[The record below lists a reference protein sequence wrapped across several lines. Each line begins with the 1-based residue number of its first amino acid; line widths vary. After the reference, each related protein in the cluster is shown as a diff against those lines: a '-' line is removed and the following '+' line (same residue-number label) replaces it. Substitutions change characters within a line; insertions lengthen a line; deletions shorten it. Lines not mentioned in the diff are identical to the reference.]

1 MPPFQSLS
9 KLYHLVI
16 KHYTLIVSIKSIGLF
31 CNFKSAF
38 QICTRVFQFSIITM
52 PRYCIQLPVILWI
65 LLAFGAGC
73 RPSPPVKH
81 YRIGFS
87 QCGDADHWR
96 KSMLAEMRRELS
108 FYPGIELIY
117 KQADD
122 NSNVQVRQVK
132 ELLAQD
138 IDLLIISPN
147 EARPLTPVVEEA
159 YNSGIPVIVVDRKI
173 ASAKYTNYIGADNHQ
188 LGQMAGEYVAGLLKG
203 HGNVIEVTGLPASS
217 PAIERTQGFKE
228 AIARH
233 PGIRI
238 LSTVRGNWVQHKAE
252 EALDHI
258 AATLTR
264 ADLVFA
270 HNDVMARGTREASQ
284 RAGAAHI
291 KVIGVDALPGK
302 GAGLEMVATRTLT
315 ASMLYPTGGTEA
327 IRNAISILQHKAL
340 PKETFLQTLVVDSTN
355 VRMMQLQTNKIMAQQ
370 QDIERQQQMLAEQ
383 IRVYNSQRTML
394 YILGITLCAAIVFAG
409 LLLYSRHLNRRIN
422 RQLALQ
428 NEEISRQSLQLIE
441 MSAATAK
448 ANEARINFFTN
459 ISHEFRTPLTLI
471 ITPLEELLHRSRLQG
486 AERQQLSII
495 RRNAIRLLQLVNQLI
510 DFRKLEFNKM
520 QVKAAAHDLVLFTG
534 DIIESFQP
542 TARQRSIDC
551 RMITTE
557 RSLPVWIDAGMM
569 DKVLFNLLSN
579 AFKFTPDNGTIL
591 VRLEKK
597 EQCAVIS
604 VEDTGIGMTREVL
617 EHAFDI
623 FYQGGYDSHK
633 GSGLGLALCKELVN
647 LHHGTITAASEPHKG
662 AVFTVSIPLGKQ
674 HFAPEEL
681 CLPTGTPELPE
692 TEQRY
697 TADLLPLAGEETT
710 CAGPQQEKGVLLL
723 VEDNPELRSFLKLRL
738 SDAYEILEA
747 DNGQKGLQLA
757 FEYLPDAIICDV
769 MMPVKDGNALLKEI
783 KADVRTAH
791 IPVIL
796 LTAKSAPEQQVEGW
810 QNKAD
815 AYLTKPFDFQVLLH
829 TLTSLLANRSH
840 LKEHFTAAM
849 PPALRTTVSR
859 RNDLHFVSTFTAIV
873 ENNIGNED
881 FSIEDIYK
889 QMNISKVQ
897 LYRKVKAL
905 MGVNINEYILDTRI
919 RKARYYLQHEDLSV
933 AEVAYKTGF
942 SSPAYFSTVFKSKLG
957 ISPTT
962 FKGKR

>member
-1 MPPFQSLS
+1 M
-9 KLYHLVI
+9 
-16 KHYTLIVSIKSIGLF
+16 LIFSIESIGLF
-31 CNFKSAF
+31 RNFKREF
-38 QICTRVFQFSIITM
+38 QICTTRFYFCIIIM
-52 PRYCIQLPVILWI
+52 PRYRIHLRFVLLIV
-65 LLAFGAGC
+65 LAFWTGC

-96 KSMLAEMRRELS
+96 KSMLAEMQRELS
-108 FYPGIELIY
+108 FHPGIELIY
-117 KQADD
+117 KQAND
-122 NSNVQVRQVK
+122 NSRLQVQQVK

-147 EARPLTPVVEEA
+147 EARPLTPAVEEV
-159 YNSGIPVIVVDRKI
+159 YNKGIPVIVVDRKI
-173 ASAKYTNYIGADNHQ
+173 ASASYTNYIGADNHQ
-188 LGQMAGEYVAGLLKG
+188 VGLMAGEYVAGLLKG
-203 HGNVIEVTGLPASS
+203 QGKVIEVTGLPASS

-228 AIARH
+228 AIAKH
-233 PGIRI
+233 PGIHI
-238 LSTVRGNWVQHKAE
+238 LRTLRGNWVQNKAE
-252 EALDHI
+252 EALDGI
-258 AATLTR
+258 PTVLAQ

-270 HNDVMARGTREASQ
+270 HNDVMARGAREASE
-284 RAGAAHI
+284 RAGVQHI
-291 KVIGVDALPGK
+291 KVVGVDALPGK
-302 GAGLEMVATRTLT
+302 GAGLEMVARRVLT

-327 IRNAISILQHKAL
+327 IRNAVSILQHKTL
-340 PKETFLQTLVVDSTN
+340 PKETFLQTLVVDTTN
-355 VRMMQLQTNKIMAQQ
+355 VRMMQLQTNKILAQQ
-370 QDIERQQQMLAEQ
+370 QDIERQQDMLAEQ
-383 IRVYNSQRTML
+383 KKVYNSQRTML
-394 YILGITLCAAIVFAG
+394 YILGITLGAAVVFAG
-409 LLLYSRHLNRRIN
+409 LLLYSRYLNRRIN

-428 NEEISRQSLQLIE
+428 NEEISRQSRQLIE

-471 ITPLEELLHRSRLQG
+471 ITPLEELLRRSRLQG

-520 QVKAAAHDLVLFTG
+520 QVKAAEHDLLLFTG
-534 DIIESFQP
+534 EIIESFQP
-542 TARQRSIDC
+542 TAKKRSIDC
-551 RMITTE
+551 RMIATE

-579 AFKFTPDNGTIL
+579 AFKFTPDNGAIL

-597 EQCAVIS
+597 DNCAVIS
-604 VEDTGIGMTREVL
+604 VEDTGIGMSQEVL

-647 LHHGTITAASEPHKG
+647 LHHGTIIAFSEPHKG
-662 AVFTVSIPLGKQ
+662 AVFTVAIPLGNQ
-674 HFAPEEL
+674 HFLQEEL
-681 CLPTGTPELPE
+681 SLQPDTNELQE
-692 TEQRY
+692 LY
-697 TADLLPLAGEETT
+697 TADLLPLAEEEPANTDS
-710 CAGPQQEKGVLLL
+710 PQEKGVLLV
-723 VEDNPELRSFLKLRL
+723 VEDNPELRSFLKHRL
-738 SDAYEILEA
+738 SEAYEILEA

-757 FEYLPDAIICDV
+757 FEYLPDGIICDV

-796 LTAKSAPEQQVEGW
+796 LTARSTQEQQVEGL

-815 AYLTKPFDFQVLLH
+815 AYLTKPFDFQVLQH
-829 TLTSLLANRSH
+829 TLSSLLANRSH

-849 PPALRTTVSR
+849 PAALRTTVSR
-859 RNDLHFVSTFTAIV
+859 KGDLHFVSEFTAII
-873 ENNIGNED
+873 ERNIGNED

-942 SSPAYFSTVFKSKLG
+942 SSPAYFSTVFKGKLG
-957 ISPTT
+957 VSPTT

>member
-1 MPPFQSLS
+1 
-9 KLYHLVI
+9 
-16 KHYTLIVSIKSIGLF
+16 
-31 CNFKSAF
+31 
-38 QICTRVFQFSIITM
+38 M